1 MLSTFAVQKTHIH
14 FGRQRG
20 GIKLFNHFYRCAGIS
35 RQGQQVDIAAVN
47 QTEGNGA
54 VAQAVKRAVV
64 AMRPLFKVQVF
75 QYPVEAPTHNIQN
88 QPTVFDFRKKH
99 IVVRSGVTLCFLVFQ
114 DMFEK
119 WNGGCQTDSGRFMAF
134 HLGHGQA
141 QVVVVAVDDF
151 NVLVLQLPNIARSH
165 EGVNHEAYE
174 PIDFHRH
181 LVVGAAHPRPFAFA
195 PVGEGLALQFFGF
208 AQNGFV
214 LGDGKAAA

>member
-1 MLSTFAVQKTHIH
+1 MVTVKKRVHKGWKLHSKNAAAQARVRKLSGVLSTFAVQKTHIH

-88 QPTVFDFRKKH
+88 QPTVFDFRKN
-99 IVVRSGVTLCFLVFQ
+99 T
-114 DMFEK
+114 
-119 WNGGCQTDSGRFMAF
+119 
-134 HLGHGQA
+134 
-141 QVVVVAVDDF
+141 
-151 NVLVLQLPNIARSH
+151 
-165 EGVNHEAYE
+165 
-174 PIDFHRH
+174 
-181 LVVGAAHPRPFAFA
+181 
-195 PVGEGLALQFFGF
+195 
-208 AQNGFV
+208 
-214 LGDGKAAA
+214 